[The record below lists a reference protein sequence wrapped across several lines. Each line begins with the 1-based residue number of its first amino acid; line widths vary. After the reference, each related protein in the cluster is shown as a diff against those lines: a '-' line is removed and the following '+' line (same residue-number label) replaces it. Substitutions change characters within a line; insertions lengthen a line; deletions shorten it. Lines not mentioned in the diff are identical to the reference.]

1 MTARKRKLII
11 YTAIVVI
18 FVLLE
23 IFFCLSDSRNTKVSD
38 TFHNLTARILREE
51 LMRDSLSL
59 HYSFADAGVYGM
71 DETAA
76 RFRFDP
82 LPGQDEE
89 ASSLHTYLEALSSI
103 HPDSLSETDTYHTVS
118 VHDKSKYSKCRHTFC
133 PDIPHQYII
142 KCKHGNRTCHL
153 TYELG

>member
-82 LPGQDEE
+82 LPGQDIIKAAEG
-89 ASSLHTYLEALSSI
+89 ADDSSGMLLNHSGT
-103 HPDSLSETDTYHTVS
+103 SLS
-118 VHDKSKYSKCRHTFC
+118 
-133 PDIPHQYII
+133 
-142 KCKHGNRTCHL
+142 
-153 TYELG
+153 